1 MKKEKVSFKIR
12 CWEFFDRHPKLSV
25 WMSSLD
31 EWSNKAI
38 LAYMIVFAL
47 IVIGIPVVLIYCT
60 LPEGIRGE
68 LSAICGTLLSVVVMP
83 FILNNYNR
91 KRDDVDKRHEKN
103 APLYE
108 ELADILVTV
117 LSHQDDH
124 EANELRMRQYI
135 KKNYSQMCLS
145 FSSSLIANLYS
156 TYRDCKNKNYG
167 NVKYFGEKCLVLIR
181 KEGNI
186 GRAFYLS
193 TMILEMIR
201 ESDSAAIQTRI

>member
-1 MKKEKVSFKIR
+1 MKKEKASFRKR
-12 CWEFFDRHPKLSV
+12 CWEFMDRHPKLSV

-31 EWSNKAI
+31 EWSNKAVP
-38 LAYMIVFAL
+38 AYMIAFAVV
-47 IVIGIPVVLIYCT
+47 VIGAPVALVYCT
-60 LPEGIRGE
+60 LPEGIRVE

-91 KRDDVDKRHEKN
+91 KRDNVDKQYEKN

-117 LSHQDDH
+117 LSHPNEH

-135 KKNYSQMCLS
+135 KKYYPKMCMS

-167 NVKYFGEKCLVLIR
+167 NVKFFGEKCLVLIR

-186 GRAFYLS
+186 GKTFNLS
-193 TMILEMIR
+193 TMILEMIQ
-201 ESDSAAIQTRI
+201 ESDAVETRK